1 MAKSTIYD
9 WRTANELKTM
19 DWTKIKLED
28 LVEIKKAI
36 EIEQES
42 RESRRFNELVNEVVI
57 ALCTLKHE
65 FPTAHCEI
73 PVNFTCEYCDRSDS
87 RMIDIL
93 RDYISEE
100 KFYLG

>member
-1 MAKSTIYD
+1 MATRAYTWI
-9 WRTANELKTM
+9 TADE
-19 DWTKIKLED
+19 IKAVNWSRINLED
-28 LVEIKKAI
+28 LAEIKKAI

-42 RESRRFNELVNEVVI
+42 RESRRFNELVNDVVV
-57 ALCTLKHE
+57 ALATLKHE

-73 PVNFTCEYCDRSDS
+73 PINFTCEYCDRSDS
-87 RMIDIL
+87 RTVDIL